1 MINRDY
7 HMHTVYCDGSNTA
20 EEMVLAA
27 IDRGMTE
34 VGISGHSHTA
44 FDESYCMSHEQTE
57 QYRQELLALREK
69 YKDQIS
75 IRIGLEVDRY
85 SDADTAGFDYTI
97 GSVHYIRVPDPG
109 AKAGAADA
117 KDGTVDVPEIPAGC
131 LPYTEDGQDWI
142 YIPVDET
149 AEITKAAADA
159 YFGGDLIAFAERYFE
174 TAGEVA
180 GATGCD
186 IIGHFDLLTKFNEPW
201 LKDPGAAPAP
211 GTVPASGT
219 APAPGAGPAS
229 GTAPADD
236 AASDPAPALFD
247 TGDPRYIRAWQKAAD
262 QLLQADVPFEINTGA
277 MSKGYRSAPY
287 PAKPI
292 RDYIRS
298 RGGRFILSSDSHRT
312 ETLCYQFDRSESELV
327 VPIPVI

>member
-1 MINRDY
+1 
-7 HMHTVYCDGSNTA
+7 
-20 EEMVLAA
+20 
-27 IDRGMTE
+27 
-34 VGISGHSHTA
+34 
-44 FDESYCMSHEQTE
+44 MSHEQTE
-57 QYRQELLALREK
+57 QYRQEILALREK
-69 YKDQIS
+69 YEDQIS

-117 KDGTVDVPEIPAGC
+117 KDGAVDVPEIPAGC
-131 LPYTEDGQDWI
+131 LPFTEDGQDWI

-211 GTVPASGT
+211 ET
-219 APAPGAGPAS
+219 APAPGAAPAP
-229 GTAPADD
+229 GTAPADG

-312 ETLCYQFDRSESELV
+312 ETLCYQFDRYESELV